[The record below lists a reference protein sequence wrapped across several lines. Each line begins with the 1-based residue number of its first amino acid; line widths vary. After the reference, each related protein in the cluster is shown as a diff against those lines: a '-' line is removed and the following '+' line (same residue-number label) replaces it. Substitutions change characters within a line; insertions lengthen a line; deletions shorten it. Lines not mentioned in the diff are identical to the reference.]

1 MADSPVCNED
11 HILKIEAQEAVREV
25 AFAVKSVE
33 MSKSLPV
40 TAELVYLNLRTKED
54 VLYCVE
60 LSISGFRIVGKSFD
74 TVMEDEPSRYYETIY
89 QLLDTV
95 SPEYRNT
102 FGDTLAMRLKELQE
116 KGDDS

>member
-60 LSISGFRIVGKSFD
+60 LSISGFRVCIKVLALFLELIWLCIYALHGPKKTHMYALQLFIVINHRD
-74 TVMEDEPSRYYETIY
+74 VIY
-89 QLLDTV
+89 LLF
-95 SPEYRNT
+95 SN
-102 FGDTLAMRLKELQE
+102 L
-116 KGDDS
+116 S